1 MSHYSI
7 FCHTD
12 SQRRAK
18 TKTEENYFCHL
29 KKCHNCMKFTQLVDN
44 TQYIMALQKKI
55 EAETEEG
62 SLYATSQ

>member
-1 MSHYSI
+1 
-7 FCHTD
+7 
-12 SQRRAK
+12 
-18 TKTEENYFCHL
+18 
-29 KKCHNCMKFTQLVDN
+29 MKFTQLVDN